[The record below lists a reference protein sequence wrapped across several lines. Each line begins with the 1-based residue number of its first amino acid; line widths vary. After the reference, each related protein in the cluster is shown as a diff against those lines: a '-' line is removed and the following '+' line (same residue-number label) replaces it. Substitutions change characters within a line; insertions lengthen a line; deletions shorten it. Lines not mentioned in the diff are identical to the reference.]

1 MAVDFLPDDFGN
13 VFDDHPSLDAS
24 LEDFEEEHTTSPPSR
39 PPAFGI
45 PSTHS
50 GFRSECSVD
59 PDDTLD
65 TSSTAGDPWSPP
77 GFKRAYMQQQNHQ
90 LFPASMPGS
99 AWYRR
104 QPYLRNAPEL
114 RPTPGISPAGSREPS
129 PQYEDAID
137 DPDLILPASIPLPP
151 GTDSPLKGRSVSP
164 EPERRDYRRDQQ
176 HQQQQR
182 WDGDNNK
189 EDEST
194 LTNCNFPLLR
204 LSVLLCSC

>member
-1 MAVDFLPDDFGN
+1 
-13 VFDDHPSLDAS
+13 
-24 LEDFEEEHTTSPPSR
+24 
-39 PPAFGI
+39 
-45 PSTHS
+45 
-50 GFRSECSVD
+50 
-59 PDDTLD
+59 
-65 TSSTAGDPWSPP
+65 
-77 GFKRAYMQQQNHQ
+77 MQQQNHQ

-137 DPDLILPASIPLPP
+137 DQDLILPASIPLPP

-164 EPERRDYRRDQQ
+164 EPEMRDYRRDQQ
-176 HQQQQR
+176 QQQQQQR
-182 WDGDNNK
+182 WDADNNK

-194 LTNCNFPLLR
+194 LTNCNFPLLSLQSYCMVADDLSKMYGSPFAQKFSIENR
-204 LSVLLCSC
+204 LLPFSNMYPRKST